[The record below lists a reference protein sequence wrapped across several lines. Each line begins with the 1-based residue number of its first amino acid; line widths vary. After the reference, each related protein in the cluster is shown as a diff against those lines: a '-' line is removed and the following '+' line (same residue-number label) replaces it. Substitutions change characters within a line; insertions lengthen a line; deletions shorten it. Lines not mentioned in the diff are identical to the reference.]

1 MNIKNRKQLEITNN
15 NQKRE
20 IDSPN
25 WFQHLKKKSN
35 YKTTLIIKIEYA
47 HGLFQATAGTLPTDR

>member
-1 MNIKNRKQLEITNN
+1 MNITKRKQLEITNN
-15 NQKRE
+15 NQRRE
-20 IDSPN
+20 IDSPK
-25 WFQHLKKKSN
+25 HLKKKSN